1 MIIKKLIFVFIIIAA
16 YNISYA
22 QASLPDTT
30 QISRENKSNSFTSI
44 FYGEPGKAALIAL
57 GIPGGGQAYN
67 KKYWKVPIAL
77 TIEYFA
83 IKNLTESISEVRSL
97 SECRRSYIEAD
108 PTPSDQCIR
117 VDDMMNQTIIT
128 ENDVFGEWNDA
139 RGSKET
145 AWLIMGGAH
154 LLTIV
159 EAFVDRHLIN
169 FDTDEDLSY
178 HNLHQNDNGFVPPQ
192 IDIVTMRIPLNKSK
206 VSR

>member
-1 MIIKKLIFVFIIIAA
+1 MISKKLIYIVIIFAA
-16 YNISYA
+16 CDVSYA
-22 QASLPDTT
+22 QTPPPDTT
-30 QISRENKSNSFTSI
+30 QISSEKKPNSFTSI
-44 FYGEPGKAALIAL
+44 FYGEPGKAALFAL
-57 GIPGGGQAYN
+57 AIPGGGQAYN

-83 IKNLTESISEVRSL
+83 IKNLSESIKEVSAI
-97 SECRRSYIEAD
+97 SECRRSYIEVD
-108 PTPSDQCIR
+108 PTLSDQCIR
-117 VDDMMNQTIIT
+117 VDGTTIT
-128 ENDVFGEWNDA
+128 ENEVFDEWNDA

-169 FDTDEDLSY
+169 FDTDEDLSF
-178 HNLHQNDNGFVPPQ
+178 HNMPKTNPGFATPQ
-192 IDIVTMRIPLNKSK
+192 IDIVTIRIPLNKGR